1 MQKVLYYLL
10 IHTNRMFKKELEKLL
25 KLETGEDLILA
36 IPPNSEMGDFALACF
51 SLTKKLSKPPVEIAK
66 DIVKKFE
73 KPSFIKK
80 IEVQGAYL
88 NFFLN
93 KEKFADKAIK
103 KILSEKEYGCSFSG
117 KNKNALIEHTS
128 INPNA
133 SPHVG
138 RARNAIIGDCLARLL
153 KFEKYKTEVHYFVN
167 DIGKQIAMLVLA
179 CMRKSKVP
187 TFDGLLKYYVGI
199 NEELKLDPKIEEEVF
214 VLLNLLEK
222 GDEKIRKKF
231 REVVEVCIKGQ
242 SKILADLGINYD
254 VFDYESDYLF
264 NQQTSEILIA
274 LNHSGKL
281 YKDEENCHL
290 LNLEGF
296 NIPLKSPV
304 LVLTR
309 NDGTSLYPLRDLAYT
324 KYKMS
329 EGSDKNIVV
338 LGEDQ
343 KVYMQQIIAGMKIMN
358 LSSPQSIHYS
368 FVLIKDVGKMSTR
381 KGQVVLLEK
390 FMEEASKKASKE
402 IQKRRSDFSDSEIEK
417 LSKIVGY
424 GAVKFSFLKVSND
437 KNITFD
443 WESALSFEGDT
454 GPYCQYTHARIC
466 SILAKEPASSGDY
479 TVLIEPQEFA
489 LIKLLLNFPEIVK
502 NSLDNLQP
510 HLITNYLIELCRSF
524 NEFYHSCP
532 VLQANNDVKPAR
544 LVLIDCVRK
553 VLSTGL
559 YLIGVEAPEK
569 M

>member
-1 MQKVLYYLL
+1 
-10 IHTNRMFKKELEKLL
+10 MFKKELEKLL

-381 KGQVVLLEK
+381 KGQVVLLEQ

>member
-1 MQKVLYYLL
+1 
-10 IHTNRMFKKELEKLL
+10 MFKKELEKLL

-281 YKDEENCHL
+281 YKDGENCHL